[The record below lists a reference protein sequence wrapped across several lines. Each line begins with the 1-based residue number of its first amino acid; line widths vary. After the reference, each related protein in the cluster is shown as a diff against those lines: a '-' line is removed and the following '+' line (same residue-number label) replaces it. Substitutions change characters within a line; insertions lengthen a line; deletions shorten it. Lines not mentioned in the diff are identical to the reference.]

1 MDAIYKAL
9 VSLGYSKVAIIVLL
23 LGVFVDVTP
32 SIKFNPIK
40 AIFKYIGKA
49 LNADVKTEITSM
61 KTDMGNQLDKLQNEQ
76 IAQREVLDKIIL
88 ENQSSNIETLK
99 WEIID
104 FGSSIMN
111 EVKHPR
117 SQYRHILKSI
127 KDYED
132 LISNL
137 GSGIDEGY
145 LHVQE
150 SAARIQKH
158 YDKNKDSNLESF

>member
-9 VSLGYSKVAIIVLL
+9 VSLGYSKLAIIVLL
-23 LGVFVDVTP
+23 LGIFIDVTP

-49 LNADVKTEITSM
+49 LNSDVTTEITSM
-61 KTDMGNQLDKLQNEQ
+61 KNEMSNQIDTIKDEQ
-76 IAQREVLDKIIL
+76 IAQRKILNKVIN
-88 ENQSSNIETLK
+88 ENQNSRLESIK

-104 FGSSIMN
+104 FSSSIMN

-117 SQYRHILKSI
+117 SQYRHILNLI
-127 KDYED
+127 TEYNE

-137 GSGIDEGY
+137 GTGKDDMN
-145 LHVQE
+145 LHVAE

-158 YDKNKDSNLESF
+158 YEKNKDSNMENF